1 MVDPTIG
8 IMAVLFSG
16 IVMAHYT
23 HYNLSPVTQ
32 VTIQQTLRSVAFM
45 AGKSM
50 PCNLPRDH
58 VHISFQKL
66 VCLSISVWPY
76 LLLDTGLM

>member
-1 MVDPTIG
+1 MVDLIVG

-45 AGKSM
+45 AGKLMSH
-50 PCNLPRDH
+50 NLPRNH
-58 VHISFQKL
+58 VHLSFQKL
-66 VCLSISVWPY
+66 VCLLIS
-76 LLLDTGLM
+76 G

>member
-1 MVDPTIG
+1 MVDSIAG

-45 AGKSM
+45 AGKLMLYNM
-50 PCNLPRDH
+50 PSNHLHIFRNLC
-58 VHISFQKL
+58 
-66 VCLSISVWPY
+66 VCLPWVGHICYQTQV
-76 LLLDTGLM
+76 